1 MKSYLEQNPV
11 VIEIEGLEHKFSS
24 IDRFKGVVNSKK
36 ILKEALAKMQTR
48 EDWSNL
54 GPLLAG
60 YKKAGIKL
68 QPNHWGKIV
77 RVAGSAGHIY
87 TVLECAKQADET
99 GLQLSGYETTVRIL
113 AQVND
118 KIVTSEGS
126 VSKAAQALKWSELV
140 LDLLQRPHHAA
151 SKQANGSKVH
161 FSRVVRGLAL
171 YSRAAAIK
179 AMQVADQ
186 DVELQLTLLRDEAEL
201 LKSLWSDVDISNLNE
216 VDDFSRLNPV
226 LERESDVRINK
237 ALNGSAY
244 VQTLAQNIKGLS
256 LTRELLGTEAQDL
269 QKFEAAIAQHL
280 QQFVEGNK
288 QRKEGWAAEYEQV
301 TGSAPSWPP
310 MA

>member
-36 ILKEALAKMQTR
+36 ILKEALEKMQTR
-48 EDWSNL
+48 EDWNNL

-87 TVLECAKQADET
+87 SVLECAKQADET
-99 GLQLSGYETTVRIL
+99 GLQLSGYETTVRVL
-113 AQVND
+113 SHVND

-126 VSKAAQALKWSELV
+126 VPRATQALKWSELV
-140 LDLLQRPHHAA
+140 LDLLQRPQHAV
-151 SKQANGSKVH
+151 SKQASSGKVH

-171 YSRAAAIK
+171 YTRAATIK
-179 AMQVADQ
+179 AMQAADQ
-186 DVELQLTLLRDEAEL
+186 DVEHQLTLLRDEVEL
-201 LKSLWSDVDISNLNE
+201 LKSLWSNVNTSNLNE
-216 VDDFSRLNPV
+216 DEDFSRLNPV
-226 LERESDVRINK
+226 LERQSDTRVNK

-244 VQTLAQNIKGLS
+244 IQALAQNIKGLS
-256 LTRELLGTEAQDL
+256 LTRELLGSEAQEL

-288 QRKEGWAAEYEQV
+288 QRKAGWEKEYEQV
-301 TGSAPSWPP
+301 TGSAPSWPA